1 MTLLQKFIK
10 EYDGLYHDLFL
21 EDSSTA
27 GEIRRVEKII
37 NNPKFHPTLELKN
50 IFKVLKEQGK
60 ECLKISIIGEDSNNK
75 LLFINCLINQALL
88 PLSPLFASK
97 KIVIK
102 HDTISNVYAVYKD
115 KKVHIN
121 PYKATKTQISN
132 AEYIEVFLEHEF
144 LKDYE
149 LIKSS
154 GSFDKECKDSD
165 ILLWLQGMDCA
176 LKENLE
182 LGKLVKKKPSICIL
196 TTNKSDGEKEL
207 LEKISQKK
215 ASINKNYK
223 GLQVLEVGLLELFKE
238 LKLDKKLD
246 ISKSFS
252 EFCALYQSY
261 KGDEHNKIED
271 IKTALDEAKNS
282 LLQVLESA
290 KEASK
295 ETNKK
300 EDIKKEAGK
309 NFQVNKLADIKES
322 IAKLSQNAKLNKE
335 EKILK
340 ALYDKMKIIS
350 DNYKVLQ
357 NHYQK
362 LYILHKKESDVIIT
376 DNINLSSQFAITLY
390 SDISIAIENY
400 LKSIAK
406 AIVDNLIP
414 ITIRL
419 KNYNGGFFARFNDKI
434 LDTYKINKKDIL
446 NELADERS
454 IVVRNYKL
462 VLSKI
467 DTASLESHASVEKSL
482 VPLQDGVDEWI
493 QQGHLLILQKRPS
506 YISMDSFFSLQEFN
520 LSVYK
525 NLTQNYEKILNDLN
539 TASYQRLLEVKSWLK
554 ATQVLMVQ
562 NVIYIIEE
570 QLKALK
576 TALREGQKIEKLTI
590 DIDYVFSLL
599 KTQLPADLK
608 EILDKIPSKNMH
620 SHMLETMLKD
630 EQESNK
636 TKIHKQ
642 ILEVNSLRKGT
653 KEALRILSSSIKM
666 DSKLESKVLK
676 AEKEA

>member
-10 EYDGLYHDLFL
+10 EYDSLYHDLFL

-60 ECLKISIIGEDSNNK
+60 ECLKISIIGENPSDK
-75 LLFINCLINQALL
+75 LLFISCLTNQALL
-88 PLSPLFASK
+88 PISPLFANK

-102 HDTISNVYAVYKD
+102 HDTASNVYAVFKD

-121 PYKATKTQISN
+121 PYKVSKAQLN
-132 AEYIEVFLEHEF
+132 GVEYIEVFLEHEF

-149 LIKSS
+149 LIKTSDS
-154 GSFDKECKDSD
+154 IDKDTKDSD
-165 ILLWLQGMDCA
+165 LLLWLQGMESA

-182 LGKLVKKKPSICIL
+182 LSKLVKKKPSLCIL
-196 TTNKSDGEKEL
+196 TTKKLDDEKEL
-207 LEKISQKK
+207 LEKVAQKK
-215 ASINKNYK
+215 ASINKNFK
-223 GLQVLEVGLLELFKE
+223 GLQVLEVCLLELFKE
-238 LKLDKKLD
+238 LKLDKRLEVT
-246 ISKSFS
+246 KSFA
-252 EFCALYQSY
+252 EFCTTYQGC
-261 KGDEHNKIED
+261 KGDECNKLEEIS
-271 IKTALDEAKNS
+271 KALDEAKNN
-282 LLQVLESA
+282 LLQILESNKDSNKDLL
-290 KEASK
+290 KEESK
-295 ETNKK
+295 KELSQNFQTNK
-300 EDIKKEAGK
+300 
-309 NFQVNKLADIKES
+309 LTDIKES
-322 IAKLSQNAKLNKE
+322 LAKLSQNAKLNKE

-340 ALYDKMKIIS
+340 ALYDKMKLIS
-350 DNYKVLQ
+350 DSYKLLQ

-362 LYILHKKESDVIIT
+362 LYILHKKESDTLIL
-376 DNINLSSQFAITLY
+376 DNINLSSQFSITLY
-390 SDISIAIENY
+390 SDISIAIESY

-406 AIVDNLIP
+406 AVVDNLSKT
-414 ITIRL
+414 TIRL
-419 KNYNGGFFARFNDKI
+419 KNYNAGLFARFNTK
-434 LDTYKINKKDIL
+434 LFETYIINKQDIL

-454 IVVRNYKL
+454 IVVRNFKL

-467 DTASLESHASVEKSL
+467 DSASLESHDSVQKSL
-482 VPLQDGVDEWI
+482 MPLQDGLDEWI
-493 QQGHLLILQKRPS
+493 KQGHLLILQKRPS
-506 YISMDSFFSLQEFN
+506 FISMDSFFSLQEFN

-525 NLTQNYEKILNDLN
+525 NLTQNYERILDDLN

-562 NVIYIIEE
+562 NTIYTIEE
-570 QLKALK
+570 RLKALK
-576 TALREGQKIEKLTI
+576 TQVREGKKVDMLNI
-590 DIDYVFSLL
+590 DIEYIYNIL
-599 KTQLPADLK
+599 KTLIPADLK

-653 KEALRILSSSIKM
+653 KEALKILSCSIKV
-666 DSKLESKVLK
+666 DSKLESKL
-676 AEKEA
+676 AQS